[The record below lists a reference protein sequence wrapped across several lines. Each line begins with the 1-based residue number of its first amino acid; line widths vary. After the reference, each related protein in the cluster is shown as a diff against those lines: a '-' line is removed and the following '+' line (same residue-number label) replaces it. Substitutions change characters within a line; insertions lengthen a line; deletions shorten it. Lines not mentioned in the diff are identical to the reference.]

1 MMNNEPIY
9 EPHSTAARVLA
20 ALLSYPDA
28 QLRALLPELAITLL
42 GDTALSAERRAA
54 VFALTADLQH
64 SDPLEAERS
73 TAAAAR
79 RSICSSMCMAIR
91 VSAARR

>member
-1 MMNNEPIY
+1 MNNEPIY

-42 GDTALSAERRAA
+42 GDTAAGSGTRTARSSRARAA
-54 VFALTADLQH
+54 G
-64 SDPLEAERS
+64 
-73 TAAAAR
+73 
-79 RSICSSMCMAIR
+79 
-91 VSAARR
+91 